1 MPKPRL
7 APPPSRRTTASVSIA
22 PHSGCLRPEYRVRL
36 RPKADIDS
44 FKSPSGPT
52 GLVIIAPIAFREAVQ
67 EPTLE
72 QLAGDAPL
80 SDCRRTP
87 IADGTAIG
95 GRRPSPGT
103 ADAASGVCCWLT
115 AAPAQH
121 IAVAAW

>member
-1 MPKPRL
+1 MTPDL
-7 APPPSRRTTASVSIA
+7 AYPCRGAQA
-22 PHSGCLRPEYRVRL
+22 GVRC

-52 GLVIIAPIAFREAVQ
+52 GLVIIAPIACREAVQ

-115 AAPAQH
+115 AEPAQNL
-121 IAVAAW
+121 AVAA